1 MSNPLYGQFGGQ
13 QTNPMQ
19 QLVADARKLRQT
31 MQNPRAE
38 VERLLQTGQMSQQKF
53 NELSQIAQQIVGS
66 GAFKLCLSQSGM
78 ALT

>member
-1 MSNPLYGQFGGQ
+1 MSNPLFSALGGQ
-13 QTNPMQ
+13 QMNPMA

-38 VERLLQTGQMSQQKF
+38 VERLVQTGQMSQQKF

-66 GAFKLCLSQSGM
+66 GAFK
-78 ALT
+78 

>member
-1 MSNPLYGQFGGQ
+1 MANNLFNALNGQ
-13 QTNPMQ
+13 QTNPMS
-19 QLVADARKLRQT
+19 QLVTEARRLKQT

-66 GAFKLCLSQSGM
+66 GAFR
-78 ALT
+78 

>member
-19 QLVADARKLRQT
+19 QLVADARRLKQT

-38 VERLLQTGQMSQQKF
+38 VERLVQSGQMSQSDF
-53 NELSQIAQQIVGS
+53 NRYSQIAQQIVGS
-66 GAFKLCLSQSGM
+66 GVFK
-78 ALT
+78 

>member
-1 MSNPLYGQFGGQ
+1 MSNPLYNALNGQ

-19 QLVADARKLRQT
+19 NLVNDARRLRQT

-66 GAFKLCLSQSGM
+66 GAFR
-78 ALT
+78 

>member
-13 QTNPMQ
+13 QTNPLQ

-38 VERLLQTGQMSQQKF
+38 VERLLQSGQMSQAQF
-53 NELSQIAQQIVGS
+53 NQFSQIAQQIVGG
-66 GAFKLCLSQSGM
+66 GAFK
-78 ALT
+78 